1 MKRLGCLCAGLA
13 AAIIGLTGCETNSA
27 TGKSQISALSRD
39 EEIAM
44 GVQGKSQMLSEMGG
58 EVSNADLRAYVTEI
72 GQKLAAQ
79 TEGSNPSLPW
89 EFTLLDSDVI
99 NAFALP
105 GGKVFVSRGLA
116 AKMTNEAQL
125 AAVLGHE
132 VGHVTARHINDKI
145 ARQTGT
151 QIGLGLVGA
160 VLGEGSQTIQQLG
173 AQAAGVALLSYD
185 RGEESEA
192 DSLGLR
198 YMTRLKYDPQ
208 GMVQLMQ
215 ILKQEGGGGG
225 TPEWQSTHPLPQTRI
240 DALTVEVRRDYAH
253 TQNNPEYTLR
263 SAEFQNR
270 FLKKLGA
277 SGSPPNAGV
286 FAYAGQHAA
295 WCSICRETK

>member
-1 MKRLGCLCAGLA
+1 VG
-13 AAIIGLTGCETNSA
+13 IIVSLVGLTGCETNSA

-39 EEIAM
+39 QEVAM
-44 GVQGKSQMLSEMGG
+44 GIEGKAQMLQEMGG
-58 EVSNADLRAYVTEI
+58 EVANADLRAYVTEI

-105 GGKVFVSRGLA
+105 GGKVFVSQGLA

-160 VLGEGSQTIQQLG
+160 VLGQGTETLQQLG
-173 AQAAGVALLSYD
+173 AQAASVALLSYD

-192 DSLGLR
+192 DSLGVR

-215 ILKQEGGGGG
+215 ILKNEGGGQ

-240 DALTVEVRRDYAH
+240 DALTAELRQDYAY
-253 TQNNPEYTLR
+253 TQNNPEYSLKPT
-263 SAEFQNR
+263 EFQNR
-270 FLKKLGA
+270 FLRKLGA
-277 SGSPPNAGV
+277 GATPPSAGV
-286 FAYAGQHAA
+286 FAYARGNHAG
-295 WCSICRETK
+295 WCALCREAK